1 VLQGGVIGDKWHP
14 LPDEIRQIEFAVRY
28 HLEQYLALG
37 QAGGDRLYVLEFQGY
52 RQYLLFGHSRDI
64 LRRANEHQ
72 LAAAPHGFALLN
84 GWASP
89 GTDNAQ
95 PIESIALRLGGSFS
109 DTGYHHRERFYDMP
123 FERGVAIARAV
134 FDARTA

>member
-1 VLQGGVIGDKWHP
+1 MIIQD
-14 LPDEIRQIEFAVRY
+14 QAVY
-28 HLEQYLALG
+28 PGLALG
-37 QAGGDRLYVLEFQGY
+37 QAGDRLYVLEFQGY

-89 GTDNAQ
+89 GINNAQ
-95 PIESIALRLGGSFS
+95 PLESSALRLCGIF
-109 DTGYHHRERFYDMP
+109 TGTADHYRERFYGMP

-134 FDARTA
+134 FDTRTA